1 MNLPYALVKWALG
14 QEPEEKYLT
23 ARAGVRAQKDIRIMI
38 YKEESK

>member
-14 QEPEEKYLT
+14 QEPEENYLT
-23 ARAGVRAQKDIRIMI
+23 ARAGVRAQKDIQIMI